1 VERDPFRRDDPSTAN
16 AYMPVCGPGSEQ
28 QTEDVEATVITMSR
42 FALPWLAGLQHT
54 AVHGGD
60 LVLLGGTEDGQDVL
74 VWVGHHHVR
83 TTSLGVRPDNASS
96 WWPVLLAHPTG
107 GVVVVRDLEHAV
119 YAAGPDVPVV
129 PLAIEGAELLARI
142 DPPPILY
149 GGSAVSDQARW
160 HVVLSH
166 GRLMADLRYAA
177 PLAVDLTRGTAN
189 WESAPW
195 ALDPAEFPRDLAGI
209 KDDDPCVSISA
220 TLRHDGALHA
230 CSAGSRIRS
239 MPAYGADFFS
249 CVRVTR
255 DGHVTDRVHEQ
266 SGWKLD
272 TKKHGIYARFTVD
285 GDYAIL
291 TPVFRT
297 GEWKGRPR
305 VLRLAD
311 GALLT
316 PKPPRGLAAAEVL
329 DHHPDRGWW
338 LRLGD
343 IVTVVP
349 DLVD

>member
-1 VERDPFRRDDPSTAN
+1 MLGTRQ
-16 AYMPVCGPGSEQ
+16 GH
-28 QTEDVEATVITMSR
+28 EAMVITVSR
-42 FALPWLAGLQHT
+42 FTLPWLRGVQHT
-54 AVHGGD
+54 AVRGGD
-60 LVLLGGTEDGQDVL
+60 LVLLGGAQDGQDVL
-74 VWVGHHHVR
+74 IWVGRHDVR
-83 TTSLGVRPDNASS
+83 TVPLGNPPDSASI
-96 WWPVLLAHPTG
+96 WWPILLAHPSG

-119 YAAGPDVPVV
+119 YAAGPDVPLV
-129 PLAIEGAELLARI
+129 PLAIGGAELLARI
-142 DPPPILY
+142 EPTPILY

-177 PLAVDLTRGTAN
+177 PLAVDIPCGTAA

-195 ALDPAEFPRDLAGI
+195 ALDPAEFPRDMAGI
-209 KDDDPCVSISA
+209 ADDDPHVSISA
-220 TLRHDGALHA
+220 TLLRDGVVHA

-255 DGHVTDRVHEQ
+255 DGHVAGRVHEQ
-266 SGWKLD
+266 SGWKQD
-272 TKKHGIYARFTVD
+272 TKKHGIDARFTVD

-338 LRLGD
+338 LRHRD

-349 DLVD
+349 DLVA